1 MCAVIT
7 FAQLG
12 DHDREIYLYD
22 TFSGMTEPGER
33 DLSVDGKVD
42 PKEIFLRTQ
51 TGTDSSDWCLATMEE
66 VERNLMTTGYSPE
79 RFVLVQGKVEDTI
92 PGALPEKIAILRLDT
107 DWYESTR
114 HEMQYLFPRLVSGGV
129 LIVDDYNHWSG
140 SRQAVDEYLAS
151 ADIPMLLTTVDSA
164 VISVKP

>member
-1 MCAVIT
+1 MCAVLT

-12 DHDREIYLYD
+12 DYDREIYLYD
-22 TFSGMTEPGER
+22 TFSGMTEPSER

-51 TGTDSSDWCLATMEE
+51 TGTDSSDWCLATKEE

-129 LIVDDYNHWSG
+129 LIVDDYNAWSG

-151 ADIPMLLTTVDSA
+151 ADIPMLLTKVDSA
-164 VISVKP
+164 VVSVKP